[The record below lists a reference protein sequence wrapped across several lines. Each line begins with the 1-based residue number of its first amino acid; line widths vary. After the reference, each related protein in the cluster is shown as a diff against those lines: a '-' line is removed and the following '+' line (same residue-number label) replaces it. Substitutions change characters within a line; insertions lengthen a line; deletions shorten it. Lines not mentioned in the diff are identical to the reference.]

1 MSDDADLLAGL
12 EALEGKLA
20 QARASITRRFIG
32 QERVV
37 DLSLSALLCGGHGL
51 LIGLPGLG
59 KTR

>member
-1 MSDDADLLAGL
+1 MTDDTDLLAGL

-37 DLSLSALLCGGHGL
+37 GRDIGHGHGL
-51 LIGLPGLG
+51 AHQPGAVH
-59 KTR
+59 TRPDAR